1 MKLRSEASVTEA
13 QTMTAE
19 SLSLARWYDSEP
31 AVRRLWGIRT
41 TQGIRVIVVIEP
53 SHDSDDV
60 YPSWL
65 ANARAWA
72 RELGLHTGSSV
83 QLELIQESQ
92 INRTAP
98 DVADGIIIA
107 DLFWRDATLDEP
119 SDVV

>member
-1 MKLRSEASVTEA
+1 MKLRSDASVAAA

-19 SLSLARWYDSEP
+19 SLALASWYGSQP

-41 TQGIRVIVVIEP
+41 AQGIRVIVVIEP

-72 RELGLHTGSSV
+72 GELRLHTGSAV
-83 QLELIQESQ
+83 QLELIQEPP
-92 INRTAP
+92 INGAEL
-98 DVADGIIIA
+98 DVAGGIIIA

-119 SDVV
+119 SDIV